1 MMSSRAPSKSRRSS
15 LNTALNSIS
24 KQGGGHD
31 GGRNPVGGVHVEVDG
46 TTYGL
51 YHDPSSTMPGFRYN
65 PLLSIFM
72 NISICC

>member
-1 MMSSRAPSKSRRSS
+1 MMSSRVTSKSRQSG
-15 LNTALNSIS
+15 LNTALNAIG
-24 KQGGGHD
+24 KQGGRHD
-31 GGRNPVGGVHVEVDG
+31 GGRTPAGGVHVEVDG
-46 TTYGL
+46 TTDGL